1 MKRIT
6 TLISIILLLALLLSS
21 CNMDSNTGL
30 FQEAGQSE
38 RKVNYTIYSVL
49 AKISEKE
56 YLVSSTDGVFVF
68 NVNANNENA
77 EKYLTGKDSTEVLFA
92 KKDGSSWEFVY
103 YNTDDN
109 TYYKVTSESATPDK
123 YKNIDGKYKF
133 SSSYTDLNDPANYAL
148 VFKDSEGKNYIYY
161 GSYPTASFEPTKTEF
176 EDVSYAGNGYF
187 IGTKEKVRY
196 IFKIEDLTE
205 KPIDSNTVSVISDNC
220 YILKDG
226 KIMVNGVN
234 KNSSSDSIT
243 VGSSSRVISYTE
255 GGKTYI
261 ILPSTNTVFI
271 YDGGTN
277 LEMKDCAGLKNIE
290 VKAILGVKNDSLNV
304 ITATSAAKSLN
315 LKDGL
320 ISDWV

>member
-6 TLISIILLLALLLSS
+6 TVLSIILLLALLLSS

-38 RKVNYTIYSVL
+38 KKVNYTIYSVL
-49 AKISEKE
+49 AEISEKE

-68 NVNANNENA
+68 NVDANNENA
-77 EKYLTGKDSTEVLFA
+77 EKYLRGKDATQVLFA
-92 KKDGSSWEFVY
+92 KDSTSWEFVY
-103 YNTDDN
+103 YNTDNN
-109 TYYKVTSESATPDK
+109 TFYQVTSKNTTPVE
-123 YKNIDGKYKF
+123 YTNIDSKKYKF
-133 SSSYTDLNDPANYAL
+133 SSSYTDLKNKEYAL
-148 VFKDSEGKNYIYY
+148 VFKDSENNNYVYY
-161 GSYPTASFEPTKTEF
+161 GAYPTTVFEPTKTEF

-196 IFKIEDLTE
+196 IFKKGETTS
-205 KPIDSNTVSVISDNC
+205 KQVNNNTVSVISDNC

-226 KIMVNGVN
+226 KIMINDEN
-234 KNSSSDSIT
+234 KNTSSDSIT
-243 VGSSSRVISYTE
+243 VGSSSNVVSYTE

-261 ILPSTNTVFI
+261 ILPSTNNVFI

-277 LEMKDCAGLKNIE
+277 LEIKDCAGLKNIE
-290 VKAILGVKNDSLNV
+290 VKAILGFKNDCLNV